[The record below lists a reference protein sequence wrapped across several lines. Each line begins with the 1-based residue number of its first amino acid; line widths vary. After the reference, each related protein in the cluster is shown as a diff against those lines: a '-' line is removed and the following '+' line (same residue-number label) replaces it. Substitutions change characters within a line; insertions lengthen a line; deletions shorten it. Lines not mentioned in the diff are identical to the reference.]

1 MKKLFSMI
9 LVLGLLFS
17 SEVYAA
23 SQFDKDLKK
32 VSKNSSFIDRK
43 GKAYAVEKITDK
55 KNTILIIYTHG
66 SINDQK
72 IDKCLAGENKVPP
85 VIRNLHD
92 QKIKKFSIKI
102 YRLCSGVRGWS
113 EKEQNK
119 MWKAYEKSGTLDLSL
134 SDKKGNFLIKK
145 QKQNQKLK
153 IIKEK
158 IDSFAEQGFGNIVL
172 AGHSSG
178 GWQSF
183 KIKTNFPELIDGVI
197 GLQPGA
203 GGTVKNRKEWPWWE
217 DIRYYGFGNTSKLNA
232 IIITHDKDEFNAP
245 KDYLLFSNS
254 SNVKFVN
261 LTKSDC
267 KPNHKEGGYH
277 AIVLHKCYAA
287 LDLKNNDIIKYI
299 ESLF

>member
-1 MKKLFSMI
+1 MKKLLSI
-9 LVLGLLFS
+9 IVLGLLFS

-66 SINDQK
+66 SDYDQK
-72 IDKCLAGENKVPP
+72 IDKCLDGENKVPP

-217 DIRYYGFGNTSKLNA
+217 DIRYYGFGNISKLNA

-277 AIVLHKCYAA
+277 AIALHKCYAA
-287 LDLKNNDIIKYI
+287 LDLKNNYIIKYI

>member
-1 MKKLFSMI
+1 MKKLLGI
-9 LVLGLLFS
+9 VVLGLLFS

-66 SINDQK
+66 SDYDQK

-113 EKEQNK
+113 DKEQNK

-217 DIRYYGFGNTSKLNA
+217 DIRYYGFGDFTKLNA
-232 IIITHDKDEFNAP
+232 IILTHDKDNYNSP
-245 KDYLLFSNS
+245 NDYSFLKKSNDVFFI
-254 SNVKFVN
+254 NI
-261 LTKSDC
+261 SDSKC
-267 KPNHKEGGYH
+267 KKKATLGGYH
-277 AIVLHKCYAA
+277 GLALTRCYA
-287 LDLKNNDIIKYI
+287 DEEQKENNLINYLGK
-299 ESLF
+299 LF

>member
-1 MKKLFSMI
+1 MKKI
-9 LVLGLLFS
+9 LGIIVLGLLFS

-43 GKAYAVEKITDK
+43 GKAYAVEKITEK

-66 SINDQK
+66 SDYDQK

-217 DIRYYGFGNTSKLNA
+217 DIRYYGFGNISKLNA

-277 AIVLHKCYAA
+277 AIALHKCYAA